1 MTKMN
6 VLYSVWIYETVI
18 VLDGIAG
25 TKDLENPEI
34 IIGVFQSLILDF
46 RKVGIDPVYKI
57 STREDILSV
66 WCNSSVRSV

>member
-1 MTKMN
+1 M
-6 VLYSVWIYETVI
+6 I

-66 WCNSSVRSV
+66 